1 MRESIRDRE
10 RLQHILD
17 SINRIHSKAP
27 FLSVESLTQDV
38 LIYYGIVK
46 NIEIIGEA
54 VYKLSREFKETH
66 PQTAWEDIEGMRHV
80 LVHDYYQIQPER
92 VLHVIDNDLV
102 PLKTQIEQYLSE
114 LDKQ

>member
-38 LIYYGIVK
+38 LVYYGIVK
-46 NIEIIGEA
+46 NIEIIGGGC
-54 VYKLSREFKETH
+54 L
-66 PQTAWEDIEGMRHV
+66 
-80 LVHDYYQIQPER
+80 
-92 VLHVIDNDLV
+92 
-102 PLKTQIEQYLSE
+102 
-114 LDKQ
+114 

>member
-38 LIYYGIVK
+38 LVYYGIVK

-54 VYKLSREFKETH
+54 VYKLSTNFKDAH
-66 PQTAWEDIEGMRHV
+66 PQTAWDDIEGMRHV
-80 LVHDYYQIQPER
+80 LVHDYYQILPER
-92 VLHVIDNDLV
+92 VLHVIINDLP
-102 PLKTQIEQYLSE
+102 PLKDQIEQYLSE
-114 LDKQ
+114 ID